1 MWTPALGRLGVKMKK
16 IIILLVMSLFVVFST
31 AAQTDKDYNN
41 FINVVKKEL
50 KEIHIQNYEE
60 HFKEQ
65 YFIIKEENDYFDVG
79 TEVGLTNL
87 YNICSQNDKSQ
98 WKNII
103 KNHFSQVKISR
114 DEEKVIL
121 PKLENF
127 ETGKEYL
134 KLRIY
139 PIDYKDQISKS
150 SIFESNMD
158 DYISVVVIDFPST
171 IKNLTKEY
179 LEKWNLSEKEILEIA
194 KENTLKNNKEEFEEY
209 KISDTFSVSVMLSDT
224 NIFVT
229 SSIYDLNK
237 KYNLISKYGAF
248 VAIPNRYGI
257 ILKNINKET
266 VNNDILQM
274 TGLVNY
280 MYQQGP
286 GSITNTIYWFD
297 GKHFFK
303 VIHNP
308 SKGMLKL
315 PDELIKI
322 LK

>member
-1 MWTPALGRLGVKMKK
+1 MKK
-16 IIILLVMSLFVVFST
+16 GIISLVMSLFIVFST
-31 AAQTDKDYNN
+31 AAQTDKNYNN
-41 FINVVKKEL
+41 FINIVKKEL

-87 YNICSQNDKSQ
+87 YNICTQNDKSQ
-98 WKNII
+98 WKKII
-103 KNHFSQVKISR
+103 KDYFSQVKVSR
-114 DEEKVIL
+114 DEEKSIL
-121 PKLENF
+121 PKLEKF
-127 ETGKEYL
+127 ETAKEYL

-139 PIDYKDQISKS
+139 PIDYKEQISKS
-150 SIFESNMD
+150 SIFESD
-158 DYISVVVIDFPST
+158 TGDYISVVVLDFPSA
-171 IKNLTKEY
+171 IRNLTKEY
-179 LEKWNLSEKEILEIA
+179 TEKWNLSEKEIFEVA

-209 KISDTFSVSVMLSDT
+209 KITDTFSVSVMLSDT

-237 KYNLISKYGAF
+237 KCNTISEYGAF

-257 ILKNINKET
+257 VLKNVNKET
-266 VNNDILQM
+266 INNDIVQM
-274 TGLVNY
+274 MGLVNY

-286 GSITNTIYWFD
+286 TSITNTIYWFD
-297 GKHFFK
+297 GNNFFK
-303 VIHNP
+303 VIHDP
-308 SKGMLKL
+308 SKGLIKL
-315 PDELIKI
+315 PDELMKV